1 MPEINLEI
9 LEEIAVI
16 TIDRPK
22 ANAINASASREI
34 YDFVK
39 VIESEPNIRVG
50 VITGAGEK
58 FFSAGW
64 DLKAAAEGE
73 RADTDYSP
81 GGFAGITELFDR
93 RKPLIAAVNGI
104 AYGGGFELALA
115 CDLIVAAENA
125 SFALPEASLGI
136 IADAGGVLR
145 LPRIIGKS
153 RAAEALMTGRKIDS
167 QTALQW
173 GLVSQVVQIHEL
185 KSKAIEIGKSIS
197 QMAPLSIAAILEI
210 WQGTDGLSLQSANAK
225 LREKGFPIHGSL
237 VDSEDANEGLAAFNE
252 KRKPRWSGK

>member
-1 MPEINLEI
+1 MPDINFEI

-39 VIESEPNIRVG
+39 VIENEPNIRVG

-153 RAAEALMTGRKIDS
+153 RAAEVLMTGRKIDS

-173 GLVSQVVQIHEL
+173 GLVSQVVQLHEL

-210 WQGTDGLSLQSANAK
+210 WQGTDGLSLQSANSK
-225 LREKGFPIHGSL
+225 LREKGFPIQGSL
-237 VDSEDANEGLAAFNE
+237 VDSDDANEGIAAFNE
-252 KRKPRWSGK
+252 KRNPKWSGK